1 MSDTKLTGLT
11 ALASP
16 VSADKVY
23 IVDVSDLTDSSAG
36 SSRSTTLSLLSK
48 GIVVTSLDI
57 TGLTASQLIRLN
69 SGGTALESSGKTVP
83 TGTIVGTTDSQTLTT
98 KTIDGDDNTLS
109 DIALTSLKTVLADA
123 SKFVVRDAS
132 GIPVSNTKAV
142 PSGVVVGTTDTQ
154 ALTNKDMTDSSNTFP
169 NSLGATEILR
179 VASSAV
185 LPTTNPAA
193 LIKTIGTN
201 NVYLT
206 LDYDKT
212 TEESA
217 YWEVILPQ
225 SYTGAATFYGYYKT
239 SVNSG
244 TFGVKVTTKSIAD
257 AEVFD
262 AAGTTDTITAET
274 VPGTAGNLGVISGSL
289 TVTGWAA
296 GEILMVQVARDVAN
310 DNANADISLLGWR
323 IDW

>member
-1 MSDTKLTGLT
+1 MADTKLTDLT

-23 IVDVSDLTDSSAG
+23 VVDVSDLTDSSAG

-142 PSGVVVGTTDTQ
+142 PSGVVVG
-154 ALTNKDMTDSSNTFP
+154 NKDMTDSSNTFP

-206 LDYDKT
+206 LDY
-212 TEESA
+212 
-217 YWEVILPQ
+217 
-225 SYTGAATFYGYYKT
+225 
-239 SVNSG
+239 
-244 TFGVKVTTKSIAD
+244 
-257 AEVFD
+257 
-262 AAGTTDTITAET
+262 
-274 VPGTAGNLGVISGSL
+274 
-289 TVTGWAA
+289 
-296 GEILMVQVARDVAN
+296 
-310 DNANADISLLGWR
+310 
-323 IDW
+323 